1 METRNDYSATFQ
13 LSAVFTIR
21 VTVQLGQWTNC
32 PEEQNKALMLNHD
45 SFNPLQNI
53 QKTFRYG
60 YISFTVTSF

>member
-32 PEEQNKALMLNHD
+32 PEEQNKALVLND
-45 SFNPLQNI
+45 SFKPLQNI
-53 QKTFRYG
+53 QK
-60 YISFTVTSF
+60 I